1 MSWRSKVLLAA
12 VLMSACGD
20 GLAVT
25 SSGDEPQA
33 TTKQGEAWDSA
44 NNPSIFASDLEYRLS
59 ALPASGEAQTT
70 PWAGSYWPVAE
81 DSINYKWA
89 GASSESAPM
98 KYQRAF
104 GGTGLEDA
112 VSAQHGIDAF
122 TSRKVCSTQAD
133 CTGESNADGIC
144 SKREGAATGRCIPG
158 WWGIC
163 HAWAPASIMLPEPKH
178 AVTRNGVTFEVQDL
192 KALATLVHNS
202 TSSRFVSLRCND
214 TGTAAVDAYGRIV
227 ANSCR
232 DTNPGTFHLLVT
244 NYLGLRHQAFVE
256 DRVAGAEVWN
266 QPLRSF
272 TVIDQHPVSIAEA
285 NALLHAPTEGGTTT
299 QRTGTVAAN
308 EWAHLGSFDVEE
320 GTVASVV
327 MTGTGDADL
336 YVRFGAQPDA
346 ATFTCRP
353 FGGTSNEN
361 CQLTV
366 PAGETQV
373 FVSVAGYAVT
383 SDFSVSISTG
393 GRVPTTYAFNSA
405 AASLVSVTTELRYI
419 SESSASTG
427 YTGSTINSY
436 TMTDR
441 YQYLLELDAAGKIIG
456 GEWVGTSQT
465 SHPDFLWLPTGVAT
479 STVAQGKISYATVK
493 GLVMESVTEAPPVD
507 GGTAVDA
514 QSASV
519 SGAVVAQQWHVY
531 GPFTVSAGANLT
543 AAMTGTGD
551 ADLYVKLGM
560 APTATS
566 YDCRPYAGTSTETC
580 TVAGGGPVYVAVAG
594 YAASS
599 TYELALSWQGAPA
612 DASALAGT
620 DTGVDAGVPEVD
632 AGMPEPVDAGT
643 PDPADAGT
651 PGTVIVRIDE
661 VLANEPGSAV
671 GSEFVELFNVG
682 TLTADLSGWT
692 LSDASAVRHLF
703 PAGTQLAPGERL
715 VVFAST
721 AGAVAAGAQVQI
733 ASSRSL
739 SLNNGGDQVVLR
751 DANGTGVFAVT
762 YTAALASVDGVSL
775 TWTPTGYALH
785 TQVSTSPTSP
795 GAAP

>member
-1 MSWRSKVLLAA
+1 MSWRSKWLVAA
-12 VLMSACGD
+12 VLVAGCGD
-20 GLAVT
+20 GLGVT
-25 SSGDEPQA
+25 NSGEEPQA
-33 TTKQGEAWDSA
+33 IAKQGEAWDSA
-44 NNPSIFASDLEYRLS
+44 NNPSIFASDLEYRLA
-59 ALPASGEAQTT
+59 ALPASGEAQTV

-81 DSINYKWA
+81 DSINHKWA
-89 GASSESAPM
+89 GAGSESAPK
-98 KYQRAF
+98 KYQNAF

-133 CTGESNADGIC
+133 CTGETNADGIC

-163 HAWAPASIMLPEPKH
+163 HAWAPASIMLPEPRH

-214 TGTAAVDAYGRIV
+214 TGTSALDAYGRVV

-272 TVIDQHPVSIAEA
+272 QVIDQHPVTIAEA
-285 NALLHAPTEGGTTT
+285 NALLSVPAQGATTT
-299 QRTGTVAAN
+299 QQTGTVAAGA
-308 EWAHLGSFDVEE
+308 WSHLGAFAVEA
-320 GTVASVV
+320 GSLATVT

-336 YVRFGAQPDA
+336 YVRFGAQPD
-346 ATFTCRP
+346 TSTYTCRP
-353 FGGTSNEN
+353 YSGTSDET

-366 PAGETQV
+366 PVGETQL
-373 FVSVAGYAVT
+373 FVSVNGYAAT
-383 SDFSVSISTG
+383 SDFSVTISTG
-393 GRVPTTYAFNSA
+393 GRVPTTYAFNAA
-405 AASLVSVTTELRYI
+405 AASLVSVTMDLRYI

-427 YTGSTINSY
+427 YTGSTIASY
-436 TMTDR
+436 TMSDR

-456 GEWVGTSQT
+456 GEWVGASRT

-479 STVAQGKISYATVK
+479 SSVAQGKISYATVK
-493 GLVMESVTEAPPVD
+493 SLVLESVTEQAPVD
-507 GGTAVDA
+507 GGAGDA
-514 QSASV
+514 QSAQV
-519 SGAVVAQQWHVY
+519 SGAVAAQQWRVY
-531 GPFTVSAGANLT
+531 GPFTVTAGANLT
-543 AAMTGTGD
+543 AVMTGTGD

-560 APTATS
+560 RPTATS
-566 YDCRPYAGTSTETC
+566 YDCRPYGGNSNETC
-580 TVAGGGPVYVAVAG
+580 TVAGGGPVYVAVNG

-599 TYELALSWQGAPA
+599 TYALALTWTGAPA
-612 DASALAGT
+612 DAAALAGT
-620 DTGVDAGVPEVD
+620 DTGVDAGTPPEVD
-632 AGMPEPVDAGT
+632 AGLPEPIDAGT
-643 PDPADAGT
+643 EPADAGT
-651 PGTVIVRIDE
+651 PGVALVRIDE

-671 GSEFVELFNVG
+671 GSEFVELVNTG
-682 TLTADLSGWT
+682 TAAADLSGWT

-703 PAGTQLAPGERL
+703 PAGTQLGAGDRL
-715 VVFAST
+715 VVFAAT
-721 AGAVAAGAQVQI
+721 AGAVAPGAQVQV

-751 DANGTGVFAVT
+751 DASGTGVFAVT
-762 YTAALASVDGVSL
+762 YGAALAAVDGVSL
-775 TWTPTGYALH
+775 TWTPTGYVLH
-785 TQVSTSPTSP
+785 TQVSMAPSSP